1 MCLRRRGAKTAQL
14 YAEKRRTAARDDVR
28 QTNTD
33 HKPQTKTDRKQQHS
47 TSAGPVVRRCS
58 RRPGVTAAAAVAAA
72 VAAAAVVLLL
82 LLMPLLWLLS
92 CF

>member
-47 TSAGPVVRRCS
+47 TTAGPVVRRCS
-58 RRPGVTAAAAVAAA
+58 RRPGVTAAAA